1 MAFCRYCG
9 QQLPENAN
17 ACPYCGKFVKEQNTP
32 QTPPQQDTQQA
43 APQQEV
49 QQTAPQQEVQQ
60 TPPQDAQQIPPQQS
74 YQNYQPNPQ
83 QGYQNYQQTPPQQGY
98 QQPYQQ
104 APEQGYGAPA
114 QAYITPDMDVMKNKG
129 IAWFSYLGLLFL
141 IPLFAR
147 KDSEYT
153 RFHVK
158 QGVTLCAVELA
169 FSIVRAIFMAIIDAI
184 FPGQITYAY
193 GYYRP
198 TVYVHSE
205 VYRVFSVLFG
215 LAGIFFF
222 VLMIIGIVNAATGKR
237 KELPLIGKIPWV
249 ANLLDKTVY
258 KK

>member
-17 ACPYCGKFVKEQNTP
+17 ACPYCGKFVKEQNAP

-43 APQQEV
+43 
-49 QQTAPQQEVQQ
+49 APQQEVQQ

-184 FPGQITYAY
+184 FPGQISYAY

>member
-17 ACPYCGKFVKEQNTP
+17 ACPYCGKFVKEQNAP
-32 QTPPQQDTQQA
+32 QTPT
-43 APQQEV
+43 QQEV
-49 QQTAPQQEVQQ
+49 QQAAPQQEVQQ

-184 FPGQITYAY
+184 FPGQISYAY